1 MYIKIFFNFLF
12 FVFNIVFIS
21 VFNKKKY
28 ETLFIMKQRYRKSYI
43 RLQKVKIYFNI
54 EDFNNRELLNSNAI

>member
-54 EDFNNRELLNSNAI
+54 EDFNSRELLNSNAI

>member
-12 FVFNIVFIS
+12 FLFNIVFIS

-54 EDFNNRELLNSNAI
+54 EDFNSRELLNSNAI

>member
-1 MYIKIFFNFLF
+1 MF
-12 FVFNIVFIS
+12 S
-21 VFNKKKY
+21 TKKKY

>member
-43 RLQKVKIYFNI
+43 KLQKVKIYFNI
-54 EDFNNRELLNSNAI
+54 EDFNSRELLNSNAI

>member
-43 RLQKVKIYFNI
+43 KTSKG
-54 EDFNNRELLNSNAI
+54 